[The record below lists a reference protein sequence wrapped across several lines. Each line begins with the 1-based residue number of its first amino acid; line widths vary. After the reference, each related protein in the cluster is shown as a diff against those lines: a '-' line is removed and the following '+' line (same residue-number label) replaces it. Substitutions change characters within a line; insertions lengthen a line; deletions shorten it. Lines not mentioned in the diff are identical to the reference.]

1 MKIMSSAEASKDFI
15 NILDS
20 LNDDADMIF
29 INSQNDKDAVV
40 MSLDHY
46 NSLVET
52 IYLLRTPANAAHLT
66 KSIAQY
72 RAGNRIKN

>member
-20 LNDDADMIF
+20 LNDDADRIF

-40 MSLDHY
+40 MSLDDY